1 MKITVLAGGL
11 SHEREVSL
19 SSGSLI
25 AGALV
30 RKGHEVCLVDLYTG
44 KAPDG
49 SAPRFTRDPIEPYTV
64 SRSIPDLE
72 ALKAATGRGEC
83 RIGEGVLTLCEEAD
97 AVFIALN
104 GDVGENGQLQA
115 LLDMA

>member
-30 RKGHEVCLVDLYTG
+30 RRGHEVCLVDL
-44 KAPDG
+44 
-49 SAPRFTRDPIEPYTV
+49 
-64 SRSIPDLE
+64 
-72 ALKAATGRGEC
+72 
-83 RIGEGVLTLCEEAD
+83 
-97 AVFIALN
+97 
-104 GDVGENGQLQA
+104 
-115 LLDMA
+115 

>member
-30 RKGHEVCLVDLYTG
+30 RRGHEVCLVDLYTG
-44 KAPDG
+44 KAIDG
-49 SAPRFTRDPIEPYTV
+49 SEPVFTRDPI
-64 SRSIPDLE
+64 
-72 ALKAATGRGEC
+72 
-83 RIGEGVLTLCEEAD
+83 
-97 AVFIALN
+97 
-104 GDVGENGQLQA
+104 
-115 LLDMA
+115 